1 MKKHITIL
9 LSTLLL
15 MAMTISLYSFMEMD
29 RGSIAIN
36 PRPTS
41 HEITSICRFL
51 EGLYIDFGDG
61 TGCLR
66 ESPNVEKDRCY
77 TNTNFITLAVL
88 RMCNSSIVP
97 RIEAFLDK
105 YDNQYGGRF
114 EVMLLH
120 DIPYPPRA
128 VQRLELDKKTVN
140 NETITIYADIPSNT
154 TLPDWDRYADML
166 MLAALQLLKNGD
178 IEKAR
183 EYIEEVK
190 KIWSGRGFVDKAYNA
205 TGVYDT
211 YKLSLYY
218 FISKAIGEKDD
229 IAIWIENNIHRFIKN
244 GGVIT
249 NYDNDLNPAGDPN
262 IETTAVTAIALYTN
276 YSNAFQLYKKKQT
289 LPSIDIAI
297 PVAICTTI
305 VAILVIII
313 LIYKKKQNN
322 EHYSQSRAGRQQFQY
337 IVYLYK

>member
-1 MKKHITIL
+1 MKKHIIIL

-15 MAMTISLYSFMEMD
+15 TSIAILLYSYIDRD

-36 PRPTS
+36 PQPTS
-41 HEITSICRFL
+41 HEIISICRFL

-66 ESPNVEKDRCY
+66 ESPNIERDRCY
-77 TNTNFITLAVL
+77 TNTNSIALAIL
-88 RMCNSSIVP
+88 KMCNSSIVP
-97 RIEAFLDK
+97 KIEAFLNE
-105 YDNQYGGRF
+105 YNHEYGGRF

-128 VQRLELDKKTVN
+128 VERLTLDKKTVD

-154 TLPDWDRYADML
+154 TLPDWNRYADML

-183 EYIEEVK
+183 GYIEEVK
-190 KIWSGRGFVDKAYNA
+190 KMWSGKGFADKAYNA
-205 TGVYDT
+205 TDIYDT

-218 FISKAIGEKDD
+218 FISKTMGEKDD

-249 NYDNDLNPAGDPN
+249 SYDNDLNLVGDPN

-276 YSNAFQLYKKKQT
+276 YPNAFQLYTKKQA
-289 LPSIDIAI
+289 LPPIDIAI
-297 PVAICTTI
+297 PVAICTTVI
-305 VAILVIII
+305 AILAIII
-313 LIYKKKQNN
+313 LIYKKKQI
-322 EHYSQSRAGRQQFQY
+322 Q
-337 IVYLYK
+337 